1 MTQSEFFGAIESN
14 LLQFA
19 ESRIPLPA
27 YNLPGL
33 LRDGERLRLIGKMV
47 RLSSLRKLTDRDS
60 SAPSCI
66 RAYDLVSS
74 RIPFSGRKRF
84 RVFAAYSEEATEE
97 AYRRA
102 KFLVRKWY
110 QESGWADAASERPFA
125 GAMVIGSGHAW
136 PEDLR
141 PNADDRPFE
150 TVVFHVLAAP
160 HERAECGMA
169 VKTLGD
175 ANAGALIFRALIP
188 ETFEERAK
196 RVSDYV
202 AKLFRQESG
211 TVTVERVADT
221 TGVSPNDVSHIFN
234 DLQAE
239 GTVVIRKRNPK
250 NHVGVL
256 TEAARMYVEPGTASL
271 WKRMVSK
278 NHGAWYTQRGFCT
291 LFSLGTGGCLVL
303 LLTKG
308 LEALLPEQILQYQ
321 WLLFLVGGF
330 LVTGCLLFTIRSFVR
345 RI

>member
-14 LLQFA
+14 LLQLA

-33 LRDGERLRLIGKMV
+33 LRNDGHLRLIGKMV
-47 RLSSLRKLTDRDS
+47 RLTSLRKLTDRDS
-60 SAPSCI
+60 SAPPCI

-74 RIPFSGRKRF
+74 RIPFAERKRF

-125 GAMVIGSGHAW
+125 GALVVASGQTW
-136 PEDLR
+136 QKDVR

-150 TVVFHVLAAP
+150 TVAFHVLAAP
-160 HERAECGMA
+160 HARAECGMS

-211 TVTVERVADT
+211 TVTVERVADA
-221 TGVSPNDVSHIFN
+221 TGLSPNDVSHIFN

-239 GTVVIRKRNPK
+239 GTVVIRKRDPR
-250 NHVGVL
+250 HHAGVL
-256 TEAARMYVEPGTASL
+256 TKAARMYVEPGTAPL

-278 NHGAWYTQRGFCT
+278 NQGAWYTKKDFCT
-291 LFSLGTGGCLVL
+291 LFSLGTCGYLVL
-303 LLTKG
+303 LLTKC
-308 LEALLPEQILQYQ
+308 LEALLPEQILQHQ
-321 WLLFLVGGF
+321 WLLYLVGGF
-330 LVTGCLLFTIRSFVR
+330 LVTGCLLLAVRALVR